1 MNVVSSTLI
10 DIDELREE
18 IREQVQAQVRK
29 QYRNYGIVLLVAAVI
44 VGGVIGMS
52 IAQDK
57 AQTAAILTPPPY
69 WGQMCVP
76 ATVADAIVARPT
88 VTPQPLRVY
97 ISGAVEQPGVVTLP
111 VGSLLADALDAVG
124 GAADD
129 ADIDSIN
136 LASRLTDNQHVI
148 VPRRAATPQPA
159 VEIAPATQEVP
170 LATLVNINAATSA
183 ELEMLPHIGPAMA
196 QRIIDYREA
205 HGPFERIEDLQEV
218 DGIGETRYADLAP
231 LITVGP

>member
-111 VGSLLADALDAVG
+111 AGSLLADALDAAG

-129 ADIDSIN
+129 ADMDSVN
-136 LASRLTDNQHVI
+136 LAALLVDNEHVI
-148 VPRRAATPQPA
+148 VPHRAAAPQP
-159 VEIAPATQEVP
+159 EVP
-170 LATLVNINAATSA
+170 VASGDSADALVNINTATSA